1 MHHGHI
7 NLIKEAKKKGNVI
20 LGLLTDKAISEN
32 KELPYLNYNQRL
44 QIVKNL
50 SGISRVVPQNKWDY
64 SENILKIK
72 PDYFVHGD
80 DWNFNGEIYLK
91 FNALKALKKI
101 KGKLI
106 EINHTKYISS
116 SNLKKNS
123 RNIAGTPDVRRA
135 KLKRLLESGKFLKF
149 IEVHSPISGIIAEN
163 AIYKKKVN

>member
-1 MHHGHI
+1 M
-7 NLIKEAKKKGNVI
+7 
-20 LGLLTDKAISEN
+20 GLLTDKAISEN
-32 KELPYLNYNQRL
+32 KELPYLSYNQRL

-101 KGKLI
+101 KV
-106 EINHTKYISS
+106 
-116 SNLKKNS
+116 NL
-123 RNIAGTPDVRRA
+123 
-135 KLKRLLESGKFLKF
+135 
-149 IEVHSPISGIIAEN
+149 
-163 AIYKKKVN
+163 